1 MSIPIIIFLGPPGCG
16 KGTHAKLLA
25 ERAGAGHF
33 DLGSLLRGIA
43 KSGSPRGIELSSFM
57 TKGLLVPDSL
67 IIDIVRDALSERV
80 KINPPPALLLDG
92 FPRTVAQAEALEK
105 VAAEIKLGPVS
116 VININLPDEIIVER
130 IANRRVCNKCGAI
143 FDVLEFSGKD
153 CPKCKGG
160 QLIQREDDK
169 AEVVR
174 KRLQEYQA
182 KTAPLL
188 QFYGTKGKLVSVV
201 SDAPVEIVRE
211 RVFGAYKQIRPE

>member
-43 KSGSPRGIELSSFM
+43 KSGSPRGVELTGFM
-57 TKGLLVPDSL
+57 SKGLLVPDSL
-67 IIDIVRDALSERV
+67 IIDIVRDALAERV
-80 KINPPPALLLDG
+80 RTNPPPALLLDG

-105 VAAEIKLGPVS
+105 VAAAIELGPVS

-143 FDVLEFSGKD
+143 FQTHEISSQQ
-153 CPKCKGG
+153 CPKCTGG
-160 QLIQREDDK
+160 QLIQRDDDK

-174 KRLQEYQA
+174 RRLEEYKA

-188 QFYGTKGKLVSVV
+188 QFYGKTGKLVSVV
-201 SDAPVEIVRE
+201 SDAPTEVVRE
-211 RVFGAYKQIRPE
+211 RVYGAYKQIQPK

>member
-25 ERAGAGHF
+25 ERVGAGHF

-43 KSGSPRGIELSSFM
+43 KSGSPRGAELTGYMS
-57 TKGLLVPDSL
+57 KGLLVPDTL
-67 IIDIVRDALSERV
+67 IIAIVRDAIADRV
-80 KINPPPALLLDG
+80 KTNPPPALLLDG

-105 VAAEIKLGPVS
+105 VTAEIKLGPVS
-116 VININLPDEIIVER
+116 VININLPDETIVQR

-143 FDVLEFSGKD
+143 YDVLEYAGTQ
-153 CPKCKGG
+153 CTKCKDG

-174 KRLQEYQA
+174 RRLEEYKA

-188 QFYGTKGKLVSVV
+188 QFYGAKGKLVSVV
-201 SDAPVEIVRE
+201 SDAEVAEVRE
-211 RVFGAYKQIRPE
+211 RVFGAYKQIQPK

>member
-43 KSGSPRGIELSSFM
+43 KSGSPRGVELTGFM
-57 TKGLLVPDSL
+57 SKGLLVPDTL
-67 IIDIVRDALSERV
+67 IIEIVRDALSERV
-80 KINPPPALLLDG
+80 KTNPPPALLLDG

-105 VAAEIKLGPVS
+105 VAASIELGPVS
-116 VININLPDEIIVER
+116 VININLPNELIVER

-143 FDVLEFSGKD
+143 FDVLEFSGKE
-153 CPKCKGG
+153 CPKCKSG
-160 QLIQREDDK
+160 QLIQRDDDK

-174 KRLQEYQA
+174 RRLEEYAA

-188 QFYGTKGKLVSVV
+188 QFYGKKGKLVSVV
-201 SDAPVEIVRE
+201 SDAPVEVVRE
-211 RVFGAYKQIRPE
+211 RVYGAYKQIQPK

>member
-43 KSGSPRGIELSSFM
+43 KSGSPRGVELSSFM

-80 KINPPPALLLDG
+80 KTNPPPALLLDG

-201 SDAPVEIVRE
+201 SDAPVETVRE
-211 RVFGAYKQIRPE
+211 RVFGAYKQIQPK

>member
-43 KSGSPRGIELSSFM
+43 KSGSPRGVELSSFM
-57 TKGLLVPDSL
+57 SKGLLVPDTL

-80 KINPPPALLLDG
+80 KTSPPPALLLDG

-105 VAAEIKLGPVS
+105 VAADINLGPVS
-116 VININLPDEIIVER
+116 VININLPDELIVER

-143 FDVLEFSGKD
+143 FDVTEVSARQ
-153 CPKCKGG
+153 CPKCKTGE
-160 QLIQREDDK
+160 LIQRDDDK

-188 QFYGTKGKLVSVV
+188 QFYGTKGTLVSVV
-201 SDAPVEIVRE
+201 SDAPVETVRE
-211 RVFGAYKQIRPE
+211 RVYGAYKQIQPK

>member
-43 KSGSPRGIELSSFM
+43 KSGSPRGVELSSFM

-80 KINPPPALLLDG
+80 KTNPPPALLLDG

-105 VAAEIKLGPVS
+105 VATDIKLGPVS

-143 FDVLEFSGKD
+143 FDVLEFAGKD
-153 CPKCKGG
+153 CPKCKSG

-169 AEVVR
+169 ADVVR
-174 KRLQEYQA
+174 RRLQEYQA

-201 SDAPVEIVRE
+201 SDAPVETVRE
-211 RVFGAYKQIRPE
+211 RVYGAYKQIQPK

>member
-25 ERAGAGHF
+25 ERVGAGHF

-43 KSGSPRGIELSSFM
+43 KSGSPRGVELTGYMS
-57 TKGLLVPDSL
+57 KGLLVPDTL
-67 IIDIVRDALSERV
+67 IIDIVRDALSDRV
-80 KINPPPALLLDG
+80 KTNPPPALLLDG
-92 FPRTVAQAEALEK
+92 FPRTVAQAEALDK
-105 VAAEIKLGPVS
+105 VADAIKLGPVS
-116 VININLPDEIIVER
+116 VININLPDETIVER

-143 FDVLEFSGKD
+143 FDVLEYAGKQ
-153 CPKCKGG
+153 CTKCKEG

-174 KRLQEYQA
+174 RRLQEYQA

-188 QFYGTKGKLVSVV
+188 QFYGKKGKLVSVV
-201 SDAPVEIVRE
+201 SDAPVEVVRE
-211 RVFGAYKQIRPE
+211 RVFGAYKQIQPK